1 MTLPRV
7 TLRRVTLPRV
17 VARSLQTT
25 PVRHIAPAPQAA
37 AEAGASPEDMG
48 SVTNVSRRAR
58 ARTLPRVLGMTTLLD
73 LQPARP
79 AQPARPKLSLVHS
92 APLRPLDRER
102 RGRRLFNF
110 IVSVVGLVLT
120 VPLMLLIAALIKLT
134 SRGPVLFTQTRVGLD
149 RRALSNAGGN
159 TRRHT
164 DQGGEPF
171 TMYKFRTMR
180 PAKSNAKQVWAQADD
195 VRVTPIGR
203 VLRKLRLDELPQLFN
218 VLMGDMNIVGPRPE
232 QPTIFVYLREQIEG
246 YQRRQRVRPGITGWA
261 QINQGYD
268 TSVDDVRRKVRYDL
282 EYIRRQST
290 LEDLK
295 IMCRTVPVMVLRRGG
310 W

>member
-1 MTLPRV
+1 MTLP
-7 TLRRVTLPRV
+7 RVTLPRV
-17 VARSLQTT
+17 VARGLQTT
-25 PVRHIAPAPQAA
+25 PFRHVAPAPHAA
-37 AEAGASPEDMG
+37 PQTETSSEPVG
-48 SVTNVSRRAR
+48 SVTQVSGRAR
-58 ARTLPRVLGMTTLLD
+58 ARTLPRVPGMTTLTD
-73 LQPARP
+73 YQAAR
-79 AQPARPKLSLVHS
+79 PARPKLALVQ
-92 APLRPLDRER
+92 AVAFRPRDRER
-102 RGRRLFNF
+102 TARRLLNF
-110 IVSVVGLVLT
+110 VVAAVGLVLT
-120 VPLMLLIAALIKLT
+120 FPLMLLIAALIKLT
-134 SRGPVLFTQTRVGLD
+134 SRGPVLFAQTRVGLD

-164 DQGGEPF
+164 DQGGQPF

-180 PAKSNAKQVWAQADD
+180 RTGGNGKQVWAQADD
-195 VRVTPIGR
+195 ARVTPIGR

-218 VLMGDMNIVGPRPE
+218 VLTGDMNVVGPRPE

-268 TSVDDVRRKVRYDL
+268 TSVDDVRHKVRYDL

-290 LEDLK
+290 LEDLR
-295 IMCRTVPVMVLRRGG
+295 IMLRTVPVMVLRRGG